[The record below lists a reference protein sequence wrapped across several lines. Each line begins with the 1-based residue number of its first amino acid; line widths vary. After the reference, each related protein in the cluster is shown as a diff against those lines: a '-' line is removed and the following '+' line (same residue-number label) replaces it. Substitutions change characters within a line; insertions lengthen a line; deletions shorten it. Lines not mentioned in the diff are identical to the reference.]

1 MPRRLPPLNS
11 LRSFEAAGRHLSIT
25 RAAQELAV
33 TQAAVSHQ
41 VKALEEHLGVHLF
54 KRLPRK
60 LILTMAGATLLPV
73 ISDSLDVISSTVT
86 AIRRDSGTE
95 KLSIRLAPSFAAK
108 WLSPRLGTF
117 QHEQPNIDLVLNHS
131 NEAVDFRH
139 SDIDLAITY
148 GRGQWPEVVAEPVLS
163 IDFFPVCSPNYLK
176 SDRPLT
182 DIDNLRH
189 YTLLHDATYQNWTTW
204 LNLAGLD
211 DIEPRHGPIL
221 DDTNVLIQAAIDGQ
235 GIALGSAIFIADHL
249 ESERLIRPFDLVLE
263 SEYAYYVVCPE
274 EHLKRPA
281 VQAFWDWVLSERESA
296 TAATT

>member
-163 IDFFPVCSPNYLK
+163 IDFFP
-176 SDRPLT
+176 
-182 DIDNLRH
+182 
-189 YTLLHDATYQNWTTW
+189 
-204 LNLAGLD
+204 GLFP
-211 DIEPRHGPIL
+211 ELPEKRS
-221 DDTNVLIQAAIDGQ
+221 T
-235 GIALGSAIFIADHL
+235 AD
-249 ESERLIRPFDLVLE
+249 
-263 SEYAYYVVCPE
+263 
-274 EHLKRPA
+274 
-281 VQAFWDWVLSERESA
+281 
-296 TAATT
+296 